1 MERLINAVFE
11 NGVFRPTQDVQV
23 REHEKV
29 TIKIVSHDD
38 WQRRFDCII
47 EKIHQKAAHFSAD
60 EIEADIVTAIKKV
73 REDKN
78 EH

>member
-11 NGVFRPTQDVQV
+11 NGVFRPMQDVQV

-29 TIKIVSHDD
+29 TIKIVLNDD
-38 WQRRFDCII
+38 WQRRFDCIM
-47 EKIHQKAAHFSAD
+47 EKIHQKSAHYNAD
-60 EIEADIVTAIKKV
+60 VIEADIAAEIKKV

>member
-11 NGVFRPTQDVQV
+11 NGVFRPMQDVQV

-29 TIKIVSHDD
+29 TIKIVSNDD

-47 EKIHQKAAHFSAD
+47 EKIHQKAAHYNAD
-60 EIEADIVTAIKKV
+60 EIEADIITEIKKV
-73 REDKN
+73 REEKN